1 MFPGQGLS
9 EREHWLTLET
19 AWMRGVLAR
28 RRCLLVFEASSNI
41 LLRRFRWYIMLPHR
55 WFRWYRAIVATL
67 RIRRLSLT
75 SRQNDPIYRLG
86 WVAPLRPAAAPGASP
101 RLGPPGRRG
110 RALPQPSPSLP
121 AGPVVSGGG
130 RGARR
135 VRIRTRNCWP

>member
-1 MFPGQGLS
+1 
-9 EREHWLTLET
+9 
-19 AWMRGVLAR
+19 MRGVLAR

-86 WVAPLRPAAAPGASP
+86 WVGGADIQVGERVVHCCPLSLWYLDAETGYKVATTYTRVLEINEA
-101 RLGPPGRRG
+101 LGDI
-110 RALPQPSPSLP
+110 
-121 AGPVVSGGG
+121 V
-130 RGARR
+130 
-135 VRIRTRNCWP
+135 